1 MLSRYDAVNAPAL
14 KRLISAGAVVRPFPQ
29 PVLEVCH
36 RATQE
41 HFGEIAAKD
50 AKFKKG
56 FDSVTAFLRDRVQ
69 WLQLSDLA
77 YDAFQIAINSRA

>member
-1 MLSRYDAVNAPAL
+1 
-14 KRLISAGAVVRPFPQ
+14 
-29 PVLEVCH
+29 VLEVCH

-56 FDSVTAFLRDRVQ
+56 LDSVTQFLRDHLQ
-69 WLQLSDLA
+69 WLQLSDHA
-77 YDAFQIAINSRA
+77 YDAFQIAINGKA